1 METRERE
8 LWEKR
13 TELIRSDMT
22 SMGIQKKREMERER
36 SGEREKGGQSE
47 REMGIKRYKN
57 RQGSK
62 GKPMIERKE

>member
-36 SGEREKGGQSE
+36 EERREKGEQSE

-57 RQGSK
+57 RRSK